1 MAKPFIE
8 GLAHLID
15 AVIEACEVAEAE
27 DQTPKTN
34 IHIDR
39 ENGTIRIIGRSVPT
53 SYGPGIS
60 SFGTFDWHKHYV
72 FELRDG
78 KLIVTER
85 LTTPSE
91 REIVQVYEYVLDG
104 DAQ

>member
-15 AVIEACEVAEAE
+15 AVIEACEAAEEE
-27 DQTPKTN
+27 DQTPKAN

-39 ENGTIRIIGRSVPT
+39 ESGTIRVLGRSVPT
-53 SYGPGIS
+53 SYGHGIS
-60 SFGTFDWHKHYV
+60 SLGSFDWHKHYV
-72 FELRDG
+72 FEFRDG

-91 REIVQVYEYVLDG
+91 REIVQVYEYVLG
-104 DAQ
+104 G